1 MEQNKYDIALLQMT
15 GATHEWLQ
23 KPRPCGDY
31 IYATDRHILLRVRK
45 SLCAGKYKTHDKQP
59 KDIEKCMTKADT
71 ALLFDIN
78 AVAEVI
84 NKLEPTE
91 VVFRCG
97 DCGGDGE
104 VLWTYEDLDG
114 AEHTK
119 RDECPVCNG
128 SGKVTANASV
138 DEQNIDI
145 NGDWFNVGQ
154 LKKILNTLHS
164 LLNINSVTVEHIGDY
179 RSMRIKVNEDIDALI
194 MPNKTCRPTAKITLN
209 PIKK

>member
-1 MEQNKYDIALLQMT
+1 MEQNKFDIALSQMT
-15 GATHEWLQ
+15 GASHEWLQ

-59 KDIEKCMTKADT
+59 QDISKCMTKADT
-71 ALLFDIN
+71 ALLLDIHE
-78 AVAEVI
+78 VAEVI
-84 NKLEPTE
+84 NKLDTAEIIMK
-91 VVFRCG
+91 CG

-114 AEHTK
+114 TEHTK

-128 SGKVTANASV
+128 SGKVTAEAEV
-138 DEQNIDI
+138 REQNIEI
-145 NGDWFNVGQ
+145 NGDYFNLGK
-154 LKKILNTLHS
+154 LMLLLDTIHS
-164 LLNINSVTVEHIGDY
+164 LGIDTVVVEHVGNN
-179 RSMRIKVNEDIDALI
+179 RAMRIKVEDGVDALI
-194 MPNKTCRPTAKITLN
+194 MPNKNCRPTAQITLN